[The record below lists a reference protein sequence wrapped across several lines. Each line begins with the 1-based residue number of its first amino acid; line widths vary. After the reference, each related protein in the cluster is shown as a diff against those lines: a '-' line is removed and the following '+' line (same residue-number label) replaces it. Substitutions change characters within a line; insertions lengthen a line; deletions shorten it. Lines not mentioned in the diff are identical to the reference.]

1 MIEIVELQSLTQ
13 AQALDVKALMGELSP
28 GIEISPDE
36 LIRVAEAPGTHFFAA
51 VDAEGRIVGC
61 ASLCVFVSPTG
72 RKASVED
79 VVVRSACRG
88 EHIGRRLMERLIGY
102 AREKLAPVDL
112 HLTSRPQR
120 VAANNLYRSLGFRQ
134 RETNVYLLAIE

>member
-28 GIEISPDE
+28 GIEVSPDD

-51 VDAEGRIVGC
+51 VDTEGRIVGC

-72 RKASVED
+72 RKAYQ
-79 VVVRSACRG
+79 RF
-88 EHIGRRLMERLIGY
+88 HIDDRRNKISFLY
-102 AREKLAPVDL
+102 QTVDPRA
-112 HLTSRPQR
+112 H
-120 VAANNLYRSLGFRQ
+120 
-134 RETNVYLLAIE
+134 